1 MTDRSAPPRNDVRCL
16 LLGSRGDRNRL
27 TQSFRNLLER
37 LARYGVWMC
46 KHDRAA
52 GITTLTHGRVKRNFA
67 EERDAELLGE
77 RRSAAP
83 PKDIGGRGAPR
94 PVGGRHIFYPP
105 RPGPVFLLPPLC
117 RPPRPLFPPP
127 PRRRHPQHENL

>member
-83 PKDIGGRGAPR
+83 PKDIGGRGAR
-94 PVGGRHIFYPP
+94 RRFVVRHVLGHAGHV
-105 RPGPVFLLPPLC
+105 PGYLLPPLG
-117 RPPRPLFPPP
+117 RTQRHFHRTLL
-127 PRRRHPQHENL
+127 RRR